1 MVHFIIIIR
10 NGCDTILTTVININ
24 DPLTEWKKAHAEMFA
39 EIKTRHYP
47 PKILKSYTLWVRKFQ
62 FFTKDKD
69 VSGTGFH
76 CEVYMVVPVEM
87 EKLYGTES

>member
-1 MVHFIIIIR
+1 
-10 NGCDTILTTVININ
+10 
-24 DPLTEWKKAHAEMFA
+24 MFT
-39 EIKTRHYP
+39 EIKTRHYS
-47 PKILKSYTLWVRKFQ
+47 PKTLKSYALWVRKFQ

-76 CEVYMVVPVEM
+76 CEAYTVPVEM